1 MTESRSAAEED
12 KAVKAKRE
20 PTINFVRV
28 NLSEEEYQIDV
39 SRRWL
44 FKGGLSL
51 RLSGKFFPQYYVN
64 GLY

>member
-1 MTESRSAAEED
+1 MESRSAAEED

-51 RLSGKFFPQYYVN
+51 RLS
-64 GLY
+64 